1 MVEGS
6 TNHSFKKLIT
16 SAPIFGTTKLSLID
30 RKAPKLN
37 NIHNIKK
44 DIGINNFNSER
55 SIGQRISFRL
65 DRNCFFLRSGI
76 CINKTVKNSIYKL

>member
-16 SAPIFGTTKLSLID
+16 SAPIFGTTKLSLIE
-30 RKAPKLN
+30 RNAPKLN
-37 NIHNIKK
+37 NMHNIKK

-55 SIGQRISFRL
+55 SIGQRISLFKSQQT
-65 DRNCFFLRSGI
+65 FPKSFLL
-76 CINKTVKNSIYKL
+76 T